1 MNHPKI
7 KEQTKLMRTAL
18 QIESDI
24 ETVKR
29 LIGPVDSITTKVM
42 VDELRCKYLDI
53 MSLLFSNLL
62 LTSNTVEQ

>member
-7 KEQTKLMRTAL
+7 KEQIELMRTAL

-29 LIGPVDSITTKVM
+29 LIGPVDSITTKVT